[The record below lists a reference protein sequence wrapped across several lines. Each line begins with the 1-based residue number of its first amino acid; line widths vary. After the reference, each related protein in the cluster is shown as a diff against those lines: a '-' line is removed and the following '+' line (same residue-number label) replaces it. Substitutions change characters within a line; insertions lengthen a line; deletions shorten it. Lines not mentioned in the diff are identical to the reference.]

1 MTWNLSAGFI
11 PSAQKTA
18 TFLSA
23 IALSVS
29 AANANN
35 LPPENPYLADSTYP
49 ITHVTSAQQGAIAV
63 QGPEDKNRRLTD
75 KEKEYIYTGPSH
87 LIFSISGQYDNGK
100 RVIWSSGSDRLI
112 KQDYDTFEVIDTV
125 MLREDE
131 GWDEAWSEERM
142 EKVASGWEPLR
153 IYNAL
158 QEMLRFAE
166 AGGIYPMMD
175 ADNNFYLGS
184 TDGTIQVYGDSKPD
198 DPSSTISLKHR
209 YQIKAPVTGKVNGFN
224 ISYDGYITAVTDDG
238 WMVAMSRDFK
248 EQYQIKLEGA
258 PQESYN
264 KEDPLSGWVRNS
276 FAMDP
281 NGMTYVVSRDF
292 LHGVKWTGKGWS
304 QDAKDGAWIAPY
316 SNTKGFGSGSTPSL
330 MGFGQDDKLVVIT
343 DGDELMNLT
352 LFWREAIPEDW
363 KGLPGEDRRVAGK
376 IAANMAREDLKKVQS
391 EQSVAVYGYGAVIV
405 NNQPPSLPF
414 YAPDIFAPVFVGLL
428 GNEEDY
434 KPHGIQKFVWDTQTR
449 TLNQQ
454 WVNNNISSP
463 NSVPVI
469 AAYNDMIYTGGVRD
483 GEWTLEALD
492 WNTGTEKFHWILGD
506 NKYNTNF
513 APLAIDPQGRI
524 TYGTTWGRVRLN
536 PAP

>member
-1 MTWNLSAGFI
+1 MIWNFSAGKAT
-11 PSAQKTA
+11 PAKYTNSRKPGYRNTA
-18 TFLSA
+18 CKAGTLLTSL
-23 IALSVS
+23 ALSIS
-29 AANANN
+29 AASANS

-75 KEKEYIYTGPSH
+75 AEKEYIYTGPSH
-87 LIFSISGQYDNGK
+87 LIFSISGKYDNGK
-100 RVIWSSGSDRLI
+100 RVIWSSGSDRLV
-112 KQDYDTFEVIDTV
+112 KQDYESFEVLDTV

-142 EKVASGWEPLR
+142 KKVASGWEPLR

-184 TDGTIQVYGDSKPD
+184 TDGTIQVYGDSVPG

-248 EQYQIKLEGA
+248 EQFQIKLEGA
-258 PQESYN
+258 PDESYN
-264 KEDPLSGWVRNS
+264 KEDPLSGWIRNS
-276 FAMDP
+276 FAMEP

-292 LHGVKWTGKGWS
+292 LHGIKWTGKGWS

-330 MGFGQDDKLVVIT
+330 MGFGAEDKLVVIT
-343 DGDELMNLT
+343 DGDDLMNLT
-352 LFWREAIPEDW
+352 LFWRDAIPEDW

-414 YAPDIFAPVFVGLL
+414 YTPEIFAPVFVGLL
-428 GNEEDY
+428 GTEEDY
-434 KPHGIQKFVWDTQTR
+434 KPHGIQKFVWNPEQR
-449 TLNQQ
+449 TLSQQ
-454 WVNNNISSP
+454 WVNNHISSP

-469 AAYNDMIYTGGVRD
+469 AAYNNMGSF
-483 GEWTLEALD
+483 
-492 WNTGTEKFHWILGD
+492 EK
-506 NKYNTNF
+506 
-513 APLAIDPQGRI
+513 
-524 TYGTTWGRVRLN
+524 
-536 PAP
+536 